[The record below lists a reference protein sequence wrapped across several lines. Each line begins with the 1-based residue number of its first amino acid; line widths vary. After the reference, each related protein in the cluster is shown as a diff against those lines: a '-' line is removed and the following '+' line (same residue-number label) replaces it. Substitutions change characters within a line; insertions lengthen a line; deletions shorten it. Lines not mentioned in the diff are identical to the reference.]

1 MAEIGVGVEVTFQVQ
16 MLQERVVS
24 TAQKLIENVEVSLVG
39 ILMHNAR
46 LFQQV
51 VQDVAA
57 IRNSLP

>member
-1 MAEIGVGVEVTFQVQ
+1 MAEISVGVEVTFQVQ
-16 MLQERVVS
+16 MLQQAIVS
-24 TAQKLIENVEVSLVG
+24 SAQQLVENVEVSFVC

-51 VQDVAA
+51 VQNVAA